1 VPFFDM
7 WTLGGEQQWKWVTF
21 EPQKRT
27 QHIYIHILHM
37 CTDMI
42 KYVYI
47 YMIMCIYIYVHMYIC
62 ICIQI
67 HHTSIIHIDKGY
79 PFSHLTWNIL
89 RTTWPQ
95 TWTDVFE
102 TPTIGHVW
110 SIF

>member
-1 VPFFDM
+1 M
-7 WTLGGEQQWKWVTF
+7 Y
-21 EPQKRT
+21 
-27 QHIYIHILHM
+27 IYIYTHFAYVYRYDQI
-37 CTDMI
+37 CI
-42 KYVYI
+42 YVYI
-47 YMIMCIYIYVHMYIC
+47 CDYVNYVYICIYVHMYIC